1 MRYLLISLF
10 FILFIGSIIF
20 ARERI
25 LFCDASFILT
35 EILNADSLRIQEH
48 RYGSFVTQLFPLL
61 AGKAHLPLKDIIL
74 LYSIS
79 FNLFYLAVAA
89 ILLFR
94 FRNIKLAILMAFYYT
109 LFVTDTYFWTNN
121 ELHQAIAWMFLLAGF
136 VMDYKKR
143 SYSFFIHLPIFVL
156 LSFLSF
162 FTHPLIL
169 LVLPFLWLFILLDK
183 SINPYNLKKVLLL
196 SGLLLIICAT
206 KFYIM
211 KQGGY
216 DNEKLNAPTHI
227 SIKDV
232 IKSFASPM
240 ARIVYIKMLTQYF
253 FIPILFIAGAW
264 IAWKAKQYKH
274 LLLTLVFTAGYFAA
288 VCLTFNDFVPFYA
301 ESEWMP
307 FTIITSLLFVYY
319 VLPKIKPAMAVALL
333 SIIFI
338 VRIGYIVHASQKFTE
353 RKEWVFAIL
362 DKMKAQNI
370 SKGYLYDN
378 EKTNKLLLIN
388 WGVPVESLLAS
399 ALNGDKPN
407 RTFVTDKPEGIKNR
421 MVTSGKDMIGCFN
434 TWNYKVLNPY
444 YFQIDT
450 SSSYHIIKE

>member
-20 ARERI
+20 AQERI

-35 EILNADSLRIQEH
+35 EIINAGSLQIQEH
-48 RYGSFVTQLFPLL
+48 RYGSFVTQMVPLF
-61 AGKAHLPLKDIIL
+61 ASKAHLPLKDIIL

-79 FNLFYLAVAA
+79 FNLFYLAIAA

-94 FRNIKLAILMAFYYT
+94 FRNIKLAVLMAFYYI
-109 LFVTDTYFWTNN
+109 LFVSDTYFWTNN

-136 VMDYKKR
+136 IMDYKIR
-143 SYSFFIHLPIFVL
+143 PYPFLVHVPIFII

-169 LVLPFLWLFILLDK
+169 LVLPFLWLFIVLDK
-183 SINPYNLKKVLLL
+183 GINPYNFKKGLLL
-196 SGLLLIICAT
+196 SGLLLIICAI

-232 IKSFASPM
+232 INSFTSPM
-240 ARIVYIKMLTQYF
+240 AKVVYVKMLTQYF

-264 IAWKAKQYKH
+264 AAWKAKQYKH
-274 LLLTLVFTAGYFAA
+274 LLLTLAFSAGYFIA
-288 VCLTFNDFVPFYA
+288 VCLTFTDFVPFYA

-307 FTIITSLLFVYY
+307 FTIITTLLFVYY
-319 VLPKIKPAMAVALL
+319 VLPKVKPTMAIALL
-333 SIIFI
+333 SLIFM
-338 VRIGYIVHASQKFTE
+338 VRIGYILQSSQKFTE
-353 RKEWVFAIL
+353 RKEWVFATL
-362 DKMKAQNI
+362 DKMKDQGI
-370 SKGYLYDN
+370 TKGYLYDN
-378 EKTNKLLLIN
+378 ERINKLLLIN
-388 WGVPVESLLAS
+388 WGAPTESLLAS
-399 ALNGDKPN
+399 ALKGDKTN
-407 RTFVTDKPEGIKNR
+407 RTFVTDSPEGIKNR

-434 TWNYKVLNPY
+434 TWNYTKLNPY

-450 SSSYHIIKE
+450 LSSYKFIRE